1 MYFNIDEMF
10 ENYKDRVFAVGFSYF
25 RNSADADDV
34 VQETFYKLFKSGKNF
49 ESEDHAR
56 NWIMRVAV
64 NECKRITLSSYF
76 KRKVSLRDY
85 ADSLLW
91 NDPEESEVFLAV
103 MSLPKKYRTVLH
115 LYYYEEYS
123 VKEIAELL
131 NQSSTAVT
139 TQLSRGRKKLKE
151 RLEVWGNEE

>member
-1 MYFNIDEMF
+1 
-10 ENYKDRVFAVGFSYF
+10 
-25 RNSADADDV
+25 
-34 VQETFYKLFKSGKNF
+34 
-49 ESEDHAR
+49 
-56 NWIMRVAV
+56 MRVAV

>member
-1 MYFNIDEMF
+1 
-10 ENYKDRVFAVGFSYF
+10 
-25 RNSADADDV
+25 
-34 VQETFYKLFKSGKNF
+34 
-49 ESEDHAR
+49 
-56 NWIMRVAV
+56 MRVAV

-123 VKEIAELL
+123 VCLL
-131 NQSSTAVT
+131 YT
-139 TQLSRGRKKLKE
+139 SRC
-151 RLEVWGNEE
+151 V